1 MRIIVSGF
9 SGHMGQIVASAV
21 EKRADMSL
29 AAGICLDADTR
40 KNDRCPVFSNPAECW
55 VHADLLIDFSN
66 HLLTFPLL
74 SYCTGRN
81 LPAVICTTGQTAE
94 ETEAIRAA
102 ANRIPIFYSGNM
114 SVGIAVLIRMAKEA
128 AAAFPDADIEIVEM
142 HHNRKLDVPSGTA
155 LMIANELKQV
165 RDDADFCIGR
175 HEAGKR
181 KPNEIGIHSIRAG
194 NEVGTHEVILATESQ
209 VLTLKH
215 EARDRSLFAE
225 GALAAAEFL
234 LGKEPGLYRME
245 DLLLTGQNNR
255 KKTEIQK

>member
-9 SGHMGQIVASAV
+9 SGHMGQIVAGAI
-21 EKRADMSL
+21 EKKEGMSL
-29 AAGICLDADTR
+29 AAGICMDADTR
-40 KNDRCPVFSNPAECW
+40 KADGCPVFSSPAQCRAN
-55 VHADLLIDFSN
+55 ADLLIDFSN
-66 HLLTFPLL
+66 HLLTFSLL
-74 SYCTGRN
+74 TYCIERK

-102 ANRIPIFYSGNM
+102 AKQIPIFFSANM

-128 AAAFPDADIEIVEM
+128 AKAFPDADIEIVEI

-155 LMIANELKQV
+155 LMLANELKQV
-165 RDDADFCIGR
+165 RADADFCVGR

-194 NEVGTHEVILATESQ
+194 NEIGTHEVIIATESQ

-215 EARDRSLFAE
+215 EARDRALFAE

-234 LGKEPGLYRME
+234 LGKEPGLYGME
-245 DLLLTGQNNR
+245 DLLR
-255 KKTEIQK
+255 P